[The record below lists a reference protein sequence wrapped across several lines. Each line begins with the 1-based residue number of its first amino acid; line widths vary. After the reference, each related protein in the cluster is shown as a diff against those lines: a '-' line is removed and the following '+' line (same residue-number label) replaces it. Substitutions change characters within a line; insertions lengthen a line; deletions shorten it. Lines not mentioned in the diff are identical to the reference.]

1 MNEASRDDLPD
12 ERDIAA
18 LLRAVGARPTAPASD
33 MAEVRAAV
41 ATEWRAT
48 VAARQRQQRV
58 RRFTGWAAAAS
69 VAVAACGVWLARP
82 LLQSE
87 PQVVA
92 SLARVVGTVEQNRGD
107 GRWTPVASAG
117 SIESGTRLRTDGD
130 GRAALRLASGIELRL
145 DARTLVALDDGSHA
159 TLAKGAVYVDAGE
172 PSGTPGPEFDLAT
185 PAGTISH
192 LGTQYAARIADRGV
206 LVGVREGRVR
216 VSTDQG
222 DVIGNAGEELTV
234 AAGAV
239 SRAPLASTA
248 ASWNWVGSVTP
259 PFDIEGRTV
268 ESFLVWAA
276 RETGRTVVYASPEA
290 ARQARSVTLRGT
302 VAGLTPEEAVQ
313 AVLST
318 TSLQP
323 QVQAEH
329 IRVESNAP

>member
-12 ERDIAA
+12 ERDMAA

-33 MAEVRAAV
+33 MAEVHAAV

-69 VAVAACGVWLARP
+69 VAVAAFGVWLARP

-302 VAGLTPEEAVQ
+302 VAGLTPDEAVQ

-329 IRVESNAP
+329 IRVESIAR

>member
-1 MNEASRDDLPD
+1 MNEASSDDLPD

-48 VAARQRQQRV
+48 VAARQRQQQV

-69 VAVAACGVWLARP
+69 VAVAAFGVWLARP

-172 PSGTPGPEFDLAT
+172 PSGAPGPEFDLAT

-329 IRVESNAP
+329 IRVESIAP

>member
-1 MNEASRDDLPD
+1 MNEATRDDLAD
-12 ERDIAA
+12 DRDMAA
-18 LLRAVGARPTAPASD
+18 LLLAVGARPTASASA

-41 ATEWRAT
+41 ANEWRAT
-48 VAARQRQQRV
+48 VTARQRQQRV

-69 VAVAACGVWLARP
+69 VAVAAFGVWLARP

-87 PQVVA
+87 PVVVA

-117 SIESGTRLRTDGD
+117 TIESGTRLRTDGD

-145 DARTLVALDDGSHA
+145 DARTLVALNDGSHA
-159 TLAKGAVYVDAGE
+159 TLSKGAVYVDAGKS
-172 PSGTPGPEFDLAT
+172 SGTPGPEFDLAT

-192 LGTQYAARIADRGV
+192 LGTQYTARIADQGV

-216 VSTDQG
+216 LSTDQG
-222 DVIGNAGEELTV
+222 DVIGSAGEELTV
-234 AAGAV
+234 AAGTV
-239 SRAPLASTA
+239 SRVPLASTA
-248 ASWNWVGSVTP
+248 ATWNWVGSVTP

-276 RETGRTVVYASPEA
+276 RETGRTVVFASPDV

-302 VAGLTPEEAVQ
+302 VAGLTPDEAVQ

-323 QVQAEH
+323 QIQVEH
-329 IRVESNAP
+329 IRVESIAR

>member
-1 MNEASRDDLPD
+1 MNEVSRDDLPD
-12 ERDIAA
+12 ERDMAA

-33 MAEVRAAV
+33 MAQVRAAV
-41 ATEWRAT
+41 ANEWRAT